1 MMDQIDHIMS
11 VMDAAFD
18 PYWGERWTRRQVLD
32 ALVMPNTGAV
42 VIDEKGREI
51 LPEHQIRSAGFILTR
66 SAADEEELL
75 LIAVHPDFRGK
86 GLGRRLI
93 ALLTANARERGIAK
107 IFLEMRA
114 NNPAEKLYRKMGF
127 EPIGRRKNYYR
138 TENGEQLDAITF
150 ALSNR

>member
-51 LPEHQIRSAGFILTR
+51 LPDHQIRCAGFILTR

-75 LIAVHPDFRGK
+75 LIAVHPDFRGI
-86 GLGRRLI
+86 GVFPEYGRKFDQWHNVVWWYRPP
-93 ALLTANARERGIAK
+93 N
-107 IFLEMRA
+107 LE
-114 NNPAEKLYRKMGF
+114 NENS
-127 EPIGRRKNYYR
+127 R
-138 TENGEQLDAITF
+138 T
-150 ALSNR
+150 S